1 MLKFKTSGTT
11 GTPKEVVHSVDHLL
25 KSVVISDAHRSD
37 VWGNTYQKGTI
48 AYTAVNL
55 QAEVNGNR
63 IFDLSELN
71 SLQVLDRMR
80 ELGIT
85 HVSATPT
92 WYRLLPLNHSYEG
105 LQSAAVS
112 GEPVDSTI
120 IDKIKYIF
128 PNAKVKVI
136 YALTEAGTVLVSD
149 NEYFEVKTDK
159 IKIIDNE
166 IHLHYS
172 LLGYFDFEGEWYA
185 TGDIV
190 EVLQIEPKLL
200 IRIIGRKSEMINV
213 GGYKVNA
220 EKIEKVLRSIYGVRE
235 ARVYGIKNSVTGYVV
250 ACQIVPYDDSMKA
263 NITKDIYDI
272 FDNHVTRPRFIYF
285 NNKIDLTENMKVR
298 RG

>member
-11 GTPKEVVHSVDHLL
+11 GTPKEVTHSLKHLL
-25 KSVVISDAHRSD
+25 KNVIFSDAHKSD
-37 VWGNTYQKGTI
+37 VWGNTYKQGTI

-85 HVSATPT
+85 HISATPT
-92 WYRLLPLNHSYEG
+92 WYRLLPMDHCYEG

-120 IDKIKYIF
+120 IDKMKYVF
-128 PNAKVKVI
+128 PKAKVRVI
-136 YALTEAGTVLVSD
+136 YALTEAGTVMVSD

-159 IKIIDNE
+159 IRIIDNE

-200 IRIIGRKSEMINV
+200 IRVIGRKTEMINV
-213 GGYKVNA
+213 GGYKVNPEQV
-220 EKIEKVLRSIYGVRE
+220 EKTLRGIAGVKE
-235 ARVYGIKNSVTGYVV
+235 ARVYGIKNSITGYVI
-250 ACQIVPYDDSMKA
+250 ACQIVTENDLLNNEILKQIDS
-263 NITKDIYDI
+263 I
-272 FDNHVTRPRFIYF
+272 FEDHITRPRFVYF
-285 NNKIDLTENMKVR
+285 NTIIDLTENMKVR